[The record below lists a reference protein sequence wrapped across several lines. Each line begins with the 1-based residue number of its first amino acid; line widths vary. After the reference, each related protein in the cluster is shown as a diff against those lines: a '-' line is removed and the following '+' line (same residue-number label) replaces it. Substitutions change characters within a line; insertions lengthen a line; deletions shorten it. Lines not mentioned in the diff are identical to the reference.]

1 MDRTGSETH
10 VMPYRTLVRVWLVL
24 LGLTGAL
31 VAAGTLLPPSLSV
44 WAMLV
49 ITPVKAALIFY
60 FFMHLKYEKPLLT
73 GLVFVTLGL
82 LVLVIGLLFSDLL
95 YR

>member
-1 MDRTGSETH
+1 MDRTGSETR

-82 LVLVIGLLFSDLL
+82 LVLVIGLLFSDLF

>member
-1 MDRTGSETH
+1 MDRTGSETR

-31 VAAGTLLPPSLSV
+31 VAAGTLLPTSLSV
-44 WAMLV
+44 WAMLT

-82 LVLVIGLLFSDLL
+82 LVLVIGLLFSDLF

>member
-1 MDRTGSETH
+1 MDRTGSDTH
-10 VMPYRTLVRVWLVL
+10 IMAYRTLVRVWLAL

-44 WAMLV
+44 WAMLT

-60 FFMHLKYEKPLLT
+60 YFMHLKYEKPLLT

-82 LVLVIGLLFSDLL
+82 LVLVIGLLFSDLF

>member
-1 MDRTGSETH
+1 
-10 VMPYRTLVRVWLVL
+10 
-24 LGLTGAL
+24 
-31 VAAGTLLPPSLSV
+31 
-44 WAMLV
+44 MLV

-82 LVLVIGLLFSDLL
+82 LVLVIGLLFSDLF